1 VTIYGNWDRRVTRR
15 EALAIGGAT
24 AAAAALGSTKAA
36 RAQGVP
42 EPGFG
47 PLTERP
53 DAIFLPR
60 GFQYRIISTAG
71 EPMSD
76 GRSTPGDPDGQVA
89 VPGPGNITVLIRNH
103 ELGFQD
109 SGRVPVVGDNPYP
122 SSHADKRGGT
132 TAVWV
137 SPDRMNVRD
146 YVTSSGTRNNCAGGG
161 TPWGTWLTCEED
173 RDPEHGF
180 VFEVPWDD
188 PDGESDL
195 SRQPI
200 TAMGRFSHEAVD
212 IDPATGIA
220 YLTEDDF
227 RISDTVEGSDA
238 RISYLYRYLPDDRTP
253 APGNL
258 QKGGQLQALAIEE
271 LGSDATSRTADFF
284 EEGDTFGVVWKNV
297 GAADPPADAEAQG
310 CVRFNRLEGAHFAGG
325 AFWFDDTVGGGFRAE
340 DGNNRRGQ
348 MFRLIPGAS
357 ETTPGADTLE
367 LFLESSSANE
377 MESPDNVYITP
388 WGDVWFAEDGVG
400 ENRVM
405 GITPAGATY
414 EFARTIG
421 SEFAGPAFSP
431 DGRTFFL
438 NAQDHQVT
446 YAIWGPFPRQ
456 NRAARRQMAVA
467 APPAGLGPQIS
478 GELAEAAQ
486 RHGLSVLEAAAFDR
500 LGVPVV

>member
-24 AAAAALGSTKAA
+24 AAAAALGSTRTA

-53 DAIFLPR
+53 DAIALPR
-60 GFQYRIISTAG
+60 GFQYRIISVMDK
-71 EPMSD
+71 PMSD
-76 GRSTPGDPDGQVA
+76 GKPNPGDPDGQVA
-89 VPGPGNITVLIRNH
+89 VPGPGNLTILIRNH
-103 ELGFQD
+103 ELGFMD
-109 SGRVPVVGDNPYP
+109 LHVTGVEGDDPFSGGD
-122 SSHADKRGGT
+122 AEERGGT

-137 SPDRMNVRD
+137 DPERRNVRD
-146 YVTSSGTRNNCAGGG
+146 YVTSAGTRNNCAGGG

-173 RDPEHGF
+173 RNSGHGF
-180 VFEVPWDD
+180 VFEVLWDD
-188 PDGESDL
+188 PEGPL
-195 SRQPI
+195 TRQPI
-200 TAMGRFSHEAVD
+200 TAMGRFSHEAID
-212 IDPATGIA
+212 IDPSTGIA

-227 RISDTVEGSDA
+227 RGGDTVAGSDS

-271 LGSDATSRTADFF
+271 LGSDAASRTADFF
-284 EEGDTFGVVWKNV
+284 TEGQTFGVVWKNV

-310 CVRFNRLEGAHFAGG
+310 CVRFNRLEGAHFEGG
-325 AFWFDDTVGGGFRAE
+325 AFWFDDTVGGGTRVE

-357 ETTPGADTLE
+357 ETAPGADTLE

-377 MESPDNVYITP
+377 MESPDNVYVTP

-405 GITPAGATY
+405 GITPAGETY

-456 NRAARRQMAVA
+456 NRAARRQMAAA
-467 APPAGLGPQIS
+467 APPAGLGPQVS

-486 RHGLSVLEAAAFDR
+486 RHGLSVLEAAAYDR
-500 LGVPVV
+500 LGVRLV